1 MKKEIKDLVN
11 KLNKKYGENAI
22 RLGTG
27 KEEETEIIRI
37 PTSNVSLDIAL
48 GGGVPVGRV
57 TQISGAYSSTK
68 TTQTMH
74 IVKNALDMG
83 MTVCFQDAEGTSS
96 TEDGQPDY
104 NYFSKF
110 GIDQSYFD
118 KGQILFV
125 RPDSLEECTE
135 MLLDVQKSG
144 LVQLGVIDSIAML
157 EPNKV
162 LDSAMEDTV
171 QMGVKQKL
179 LGEYF
184 AKYQLSNNKLV
195 REGNTP
201 FTLVCI
207 NQLREKIGG
216 YGDPEYTP
224 GGRALGFTLSVDIRL
239 RQGDLILNDDKE
251 VVGQVVKYK
260 ISKNKT
266 YMRLKTGEFDM
277 YLDDNDS
284 GVKPF
289 CSDNVKSIIVEGVA
303 NGIIERGGAW
313 FFLDKE
319 NGLKFQGLNNLVEYI
334 KNNPEW
340 VDKIKNEVL
349 R

>member
-1 MKKEIKDLVN
+1 MRKHK
-11 KLNKKYGENAI
+11 
-22 RLGTG
+22 
-27 KEEETEIIRI
+27 
-37 PTSNVSLDIAL
+37 
-48 GGGVPVGRV
+48 
-57 TQISGAYSSTK
+57 
-68 TTQTMH
+68 
-74 IVKNALDMG
+74 
-83 MTVCFQDAEGTSS
+83 
-96 TEDGQPDY
+96 
-104 NYFSKF
+104 
-110 GIDQSYFD
+110 
-118 KGQILFV
+118 
-125 RPDSLEECTE
+125 
-135 MLLDVQKSG
+135 
-144 LVQLGVIDSIAML
+144 
-157 EPNKV
+157 
-162 LDSAMEDTV
+162 
-171 QMGVKQKL
+171 
-179 LGEYF
+179 
-184 AKYQLSNNKLV
+184 
-195 REGNTP
+195 
-201 FTLVCI
+201 
-207 NQLREKIGG
+207 
-216 YGDPEYTP
+216 PEYTP